1 MRLKVFETA
10 LMTKVLWIASICLI
24 TILVFAQEGNE
35 GEDERIKDLS
45 PLALEMLD
53 LRVEELIQKKLED
66 CKQKAI
72 LAAEIYVDS
81 LIIREA
87 TENRV
92 GVDGIPLKPIRPNVP
107 TVILEA
113 DSMDVGPLFEE
124 EEEEEGGNK
133 N

>member
-1 MRLKVFETA
+1 MRLKVFEIA
-10 LMTKVLWIASICLI
+10 LMAKILWVASICLI
-24 TILVFAQEGNE
+24 AIFVFAQEENE
-35 GEDERIKDLS
+35 GEDERIKELS

-53 LRVEELIQKKLED
+53 LRVEELTQKKLDE

-72 LAAEIYVDS
+72 LAAEIHVDS

-87 TENRV
+87 TENRI
-92 GVDGIPLKPIRPNVP
+92 GVDGIPSKPIRPNVP

-124 EEEEEGGNK
+124 EEEGDNK